1 MSQRYYYFKMNES
14 FFRDPIYDYVMGLK
28 DGPTFM
34 SLYQYLCFLTLNS
47 DGKLC
52 TQVADMLIPWDC
64 EKIQA
69 KCMYYDLN
77 TVRVAIDLF
86 RKVGLL
92 YELPDGI
99 LKLQFFDNMVG
110 SETKD
115 AERKRQARAKKETDF
130 YCDPEDEALMKSESK
145 EKTKTVEDPKVQVKP
160 EPKAE
165 VKEQPSVAPSEKT
178 NANAVAVKQ
187 NLAGKTVPGGF
198 FSKSVKACY
207 KDFESQLKHYSND
220 VELRNMALRRFNDY
234 FFGTDYSKRLQLI
247 AREISRHEGYR
258 INGSFIKSE
267 DIINAF
273 WAFFRDNGSDMAE
286 AFNRIDE
293 AKARGVVINL
303 LLYSITFL
311 YNAAVSLG

>member
-1 MSQRYYYFKMNES
+1 MNES

-47 DGKLC
+47 DGMLC

-92 YELPDGI
+92 YEMPDGI

-115 AERKRQARAKKETDF
+115 AERKRQSRASKKETDF
-130 YCDPEDEALMKSESK
+130 YCDPMDEAEL
-145 EKTKTVEDPKVQVKP
+145 KTETVAKA

-165 VKEQPSVAPSEKT
+165 TVAEPQAKPVVKEEAKATSSDKENSNAVTVKT
-178 NANAVAVKQ
+178 NIS
-187 NLAGKTVPGGF
+187 GKTVPGGY
-198 FSKSVKACY
+198 FSKSLKACY
-207 KDFESQLKHYSND
+207 KEFEGQLKHLSTDND
-220 VELRNMALRRFNDY
+220 LRELALRKFGSY
-234 FFGTDYSKRLQLI
+234 HFGTDYSKRLLLI

-258 INGSFIKSE
+258 INGSFVKSE
-267 DIINAF
+267 DIINTF
-273 WAFFRDNGSDMAE
+273 WAFFRYNGSDMVE
-286 AFNRIDE
+286 AFNRIDT
-293 AKARGVVINL
+293 AKAGGLIVNL

-311 YNAAVSLG
+311 YNAAVLLG